1 MFKSISGQSLAFAT
15 VLLVLAITIA
25 PPLHSFFEQRVQIN
39 AYRAQLAASEST
51 LQDAE
56 KELTLW
62 NDPTYVAS
70 QARIRLHYVFPGE
83 REYIVL
89 NSGVNGSNSVP
100 AQSVPVSPLE
110 GIVPTGTPWYSKLL
124 TTITSANQTQ

>member
-1 MFKSISGQSLAFAT
+1 MFKSISGRSLAFAT
-15 VLLVLAITIA
+15 VLLILAITIA
-25 PPLHSFFEQRVQIN
+25 PPLHNFFEQRVQIN
-39 AYRAQLAASEST
+39 AYRAELAASKST
-51 LQDAE
+51 LQAAE

-89 NSGVNGSNSVP
+89 SNGINNNSVP
-100 AQSVPVSPLE
+100 QSVPVSPLE
-110 GIVPTGTPWYSKLL
+110 GLVPTGTPWYSKLI
-124 TTITSANQTQ
+124 TTITSTNQSP

>member
-1 MFKSISGQSLAFAT
+1 MFKSISGRSLAFAT
-15 VLLVLAITIA
+15 VLLILAITIA
-25 PPLHSFFEQRVQIN
+25 PPLHNFFEQRVQIN
-39 AYRAQLAASEST
+39 AYRAELAASEST
-51 LQDAE
+51 LGAAE

-89 NSGVNGSNSVP
+89 NSGLNNNSAP
-100 AQSVPVSPLE
+100 AQSVPVAPLE
-110 GIVPTGTPWYSKLL
+110 GVVPNGTPWYSKLI
-124 TTITSANQTQ
+124 TTITSTNSSP

>member
-1 MFKSISGQSLAFAT
+1 MFKSISGRSLAFAT
-15 VLLVLAITIA
+15 VLLILAITIA
-25 PPLHSFFEQRVQIN
+25 PPLHNFFEQRVQIN
-39 AYRAQLAASEST
+39 AYRAELAASEST
-51 LQDAE
+51 LAAAE

-89 NSGVNGSNSVP
+89 NNGLNNNSAP
-100 AQSVPVSPLE
+100 PQSVPVAPLE
-110 GIVPTGTPWYSKLL
+110 GVVPTGTPWYSKLI
-124 TTITSANQTQ
+124 TTITSTNPSP

>member
-1 MFKSISGQSLAFAT
+1 MLKSISGRSLAFAT
-15 VLLVLAITIA
+15 VLLVLAITLA
-25 PPLHSFFEQRVQIN
+25 PPLHSFFAQRAQIN
-39 AYRAQLAASEST
+39 AYKAQLVASQTT
-51 LQDAE
+51 LKDAQ

-89 NSGVNGSNSVP
+89 TNTTPG
-100 AQSVPVSPLE
+100 AAVPVPVAPIEGVVPL
-110 GIVPTGTPWYSKLL
+110 GVPWYSKLIS
-124 TTITSANQTQ
+124 TITSTNQSP